1 MSFIGK
7 KERRVGGLQT
17 QHANVIQENAL
28 ERANEVCFLSLQVVW
43 AESYAVGCGR
53 TFCSSLVNYFPNT
66 YIITCNYGPGGNI
79 VGQDVY
85 LPGPSCT
92 ECSTGIGECF
102 NNLCRPCSDHS
113 EPCECRAECHNCGTM
128 NSDCSCTCRDGWRG
142 PNCARECENTDIRC
156 GNGWPTSWCG
166 DSQFP
171 FVDAACHLLC
181 GYCNPADPDFI
192 CSPTTTPSTTTQLP
206 QTTPEVT
213 QAPTTTTQ
221 LPQTTPE
228 VTQAPTTTTPTTQTA
243 TAAAQSPMTTRMP
256 TTEAS
261 STPSTVA
268 TTTEP
273 PCTLTCLNGGRLDS
287 RQCICNCL
295 SQYQGSRC
303 QNLKTQVRY
312 GVELTIAADISIFP
326 RIRDLLFALVSRL
339 VTGVCNGDIF
349 YPLCCPG
356 GTGKDTD
363 LTLNYVDSSH
373 VSVAD
378 GYPEERP
385 QYDPIEAFAVM
396 LLITPPTPSDL
407 CMENLA
413 LGRKRRDAQ
422 SHVIPRDKRQTDS
435 SSEGYLSQGAL
446 YEAVSANIDT
456 IASEVNV
463 TVLEVTRGAVEEG
476 EVLLELQYVLII
488 IIAIIVALAIVLAI
502 ITICWGRN
510 TDSAKKNSGGKRKP
524 HNLSSSQF

>member
-1 MSFIGK
+1 
-7 KERRVGGLQT
+7 
-17 QHANVIQENAL
+17 
-28 ERANEVCFLSLQVVW
+28 
-43 AESYAVGCGR
+43 
-53 TFCSSLVNYFPNT
+53 
-66 YIITCNYGPGGNI
+66 
-79 VGQDVY
+79 
-85 LPGPSCT
+85 
-92 ECSTGIGECF
+92 
-102 NNLCRPCSDHS
+102 
-113 EPCECRAECHNCGTM
+113 M

-213 QAPTTTTQ
+213 QAPATTTQLPQTTPEVTQAPTTTTQ

-256 TTEAS
+256 ITEAP

-312 GVELTIAADISIFP
+312 GVELTIGADISIFP

-407 CMENLA
+407 CMENWA

-422 SHVIPRDKRQTDS
+422 LHVIPRDKRQTDS

-456 IASEVNV
+456 IAREVNV

-502 ITICWGRN
+502 ITICWGR
-510 TDSAKKNSGGKRKP
+510 
-524 HNLSSSQF
+524 